1 MHPGFINIG
10 IIEPSDLLFEGLVNI
25 LLKHRPHLRFYRI
38 DELLDS
44 FKSPPNISID
54 TIIINPAQVQ
64 NRIKQFR
71 TLKIDHPEVR
81 WIGMVYSLVSSETLT
96 DFDEIIRIDER
107 SEDICRK
114 IIDHKESNTEELAE
128 RQQKILSLRELD
140 VLRFLS
146 NGLSNKEIANKLN
159 ISIHTVI
166 SHRKNITR
174 KTGIKSESGLTIY
187 ALSNNIISLDNI

>member
-1 MHPGFINIG
+1 MRPGIINIG
-10 IIEPSDLLFEGLVNI
+10 IIEPSDLLYEGLVNI
-25 LLKHRPHLRFYRI
+25 LLKHKPHIRFYRI

-44 FKSPPNISID
+44 FKSPPYITLD
-54 TIIINPAQVQ
+54 TVIINPAQVQ
-64 NRIKQFR
+64 NRIKLFR
-71 TLKIDHPEVR
+71 TLKSDHPEVR
-81 WIGMVYSLVSSETLT
+81 WIGIVYSLVNAETLT

-114 IIDHKESNTEELAE
+114 IIDHKEVDNEELTGSQ
-128 RQQKILSLRELD
+128 RKILSVRELD

-187 ALSNNIISLDNI
+187 ALSNNIISLDNL